1 MLQSI
6 IDYISAFPTDHF
18 IPTLYLNTMILLSF
32 ISIYFISNSLSKYT
46 TLSNYQWFWN
56 LKDYLLYK
64 YQSGRLSTKLINLIE
79 TIFCNKI
86 FFCRNCNAF
95 WIGFIIYN
103 LISLT
108 TLISSETC
116 LILSL
121 LNYLMQVDQSINED
135 EE

>member
-1 MLQSI
+1 MI
-6 IDYISAFPTDHF
+6 VTIYFNI
-18 IPTLYLNTMILLSF
+18 MILLSF
-32 ISIYFISNSLSKYT
+32 ICIYFISNSLSKYT

-64 YQSGRLSTKLINLIE
+64 YQSSKRIINLIE

-95 WIGFIIYN
+95 WIGFITYS

-108 TLISSETC
+108 TLISSETTV
-116 LILSL
+116 ILSL
-121 LNYLMQVDQSINED
+121 LNYLMQVDQSIAED